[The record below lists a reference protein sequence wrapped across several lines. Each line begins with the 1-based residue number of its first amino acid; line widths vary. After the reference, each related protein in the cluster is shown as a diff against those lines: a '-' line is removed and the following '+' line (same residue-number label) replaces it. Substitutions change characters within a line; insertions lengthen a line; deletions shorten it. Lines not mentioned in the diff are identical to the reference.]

1 MALPSQVSH
10 ERRSDLSIPQYFAK
24 LKDPRRAHRR
34 LHHLQDI
41 IVIALCAVIA
51 GAQDWQQI
59 ETFGRKRRDWLQ
71 GFLELPNGIPS
82 HDTFERVFDRLKPQ
96 AFQACF
102 REWVQAVSAALR
114 IKHVAI
120 DGKTLRGSRS
130 AKLGPLH
137 LVSAW
142 ATAQHLSLGQVAVD
156 AKSNEITAIP
166 ALLDWLDLQGAIV
179 TIDAMGCQKAIAQKI
194 LDQGGDY
201 ILTVKENQ
209 EQLLEDIQQTLADAC
224 ERDFAGLEH
233 DTHETRERGHGRQEY
248 RCYTVLHDTAGL
260 RHADAWAGLTT
271 IGMCYSERTVAG
283 ETATEARYFIGSKS
297 ASARYYGQGLRN
309 HWGIENNLHWQ
320 LDVNFGE
327 DGNRVQKRNAA
338 ENLALLRRLTLSL
351 LKAHPSQD
359 SIAKK
364 RFAAA
369 LDTTF
374 LEEILRA
381 DGILEKP

>member
-1 MALPSQVSH
+1 MAPLPQLPPH
-10 ERRSDLSIPQYFAK
+10 EATDLSIPRFFAK
-24 LKDPRRAHRR
+24 LRDPRRAHRR
-34 LHHLQDI
+34 LHRLQDI

-59 ETFGRKRRDWLQ
+59 ETFGRKRRDWLS

-82 HDTFERVFDRLKPQ
+82 HDTFERVFNRLSPQ

-102 REWVQAVSAALR
+102 RDWVRAVSAALG

-120 DGKTLRGSRS
+120 DGKTLRGSGS
-130 AKLGPLH
+130 ATLGPLH

-166 ALLDWLDLQGAIV
+166 ALLELLDLNGALV
-179 TIDAMGCQKAIAQKI
+179 TIDAIGCQKAIARKI
-194 LDQGGDY
+194 VDRGGHY
-201 ILTVKENQ
+201 ALTVKDNQ
-209 EQLLEDIQQTLADAC
+209 EHLLEDIQQIFAKAIDT
-224 ERDFAGLEH
+224 DFAGLSH
-233 DTHETRERGHGRQEY
+233 DTYETRERGHGREEY
-248 RCYTVLHDTAGL
+248 RCYIVLHTTEGI
-260 RHADAWAGLTT
+260 RHADAWADLTT
-271 IGMCYSERTVAG
+271 IGMCYSERTVKG
-283 ETATEARYFIGSKS
+283 ETTTEARYFIGDKR
-297 ASARYYGQGLRN
+297 AGARYYARGLRH

-327 DGNRVQKRNAA
+327 DSNRVQRRNAA
-338 ENLALLRRLTLSL
+338 ENLGLLRRLSLSL
-351 LKAHPSQD
+351 LKAHPSTD

-364 RFAAA
+364 RFATA
-369 LDTTF
+369 LDPSF

-381 DGILEKP
+381 DGILEKL